1 MSNKSKELSEAEIY
15 RERMNVEVEKGKG
28 KGDLSRSLGSVW
40 PTNQSNI
47 PENKHLK
54 KHIEQLEH
62 QQQSLRIQFA
72 IITN

>member
-1 MSNKSKELSEAEIY
+1 MSNKSKKLSEAEIY
-15 RERMNVEVEKGKG
+15 RERMNVEVEKG

-54 KHIEQLEH
+54 
-62 QQQSLRIQFA
+62 
-72 IITN
+72 